1 MGAWHDQWWRIRD
14 ALTAGTS
21 RIGQSGRDC
30 QQGSLLLRQSAQS
43 PMPPVRRGFSLIELM
58 VSVGIISVLM
68 SLLLP
73 AVQSA
78 REAARRTQC
87 RNNLHQIGIAIHS
100 FYDQHGYLDTTKP
113 LNAILPQMDHRPLWE
128 EIARTNEASGN
139 GEFVDLSA
147 LSSPPSYLC
156 PSDSLARAGALH
168 LSYAV
173 NARPAV
179 GGDELQLWG
188 KKRHFRDIS
197 DGLSNTAGFAE
208 RLVVL
213 AEPVQILQVSEEERR
228 RNPLRVLWMPLR
240 EFGPFEMPELAAHS
254 LSAEVRAVARS
265 LGVFPSHLFVFN
277 EPTYNHLVPPN
288 NWPFMRDSDN
298 VGPQGPSSQHE
309 GGAHVLF
316 LDGSVSFIS
325 NSIDR
330 EVFWALGTINGGESV
345 TH

>member
-1 MGAWHDQWWRIRD
+1 MRGTIPLKIRPTR
-14 ALTAGTS
+14 L
-21 RIGQSGRDC
+21 
-30 QQGSLLLRQSAQS
+30 
-43 PMPPVRRGFSLIELM
+43 GFSLLELM

-78 REAARRTQC
+78 RAAARRTQC
-87 RNNLHQIGIAIHS
+87 RNNLHQIGIALHS

-113 LNAILPQMDHRPLWE
+113 LRAILPQMGDSPLWE
-128 EIARTNEASGN
+128 DFERADETVRN
-139 GEFVDLSA
+139 GGVVEVSDWT
-147 LSSPPSYLC
+147 SPSEYLC
-156 PSDSLARAGALH
+156 PSDSLLNPSAMH
-168 LSYAV
+168 LSYAI

-179 GGDELQLWG
+179 GGDELQFWD
-188 KKRHFRDIS
+188 KKRRFRDIS
-197 DGLSNTAGFAE
+197 DGLSNTAAFAE
-208 RLVVL
+208 RLVWL
-213 AEPVQILQVSEEERR
+213 PHLDEVSEAAGRK
-228 RNPLRVLWMPLR
+228 NPLRFPWKTLR
-240 EFGPFEMPELAAHS
+240 VFGPAEQRELAAHC
-254 LSAEVRAVARS
+254 LSADVRAVAPRGTVYGNTLYIS
-265 LGVFPSHLFVFN
+265 N

-288 NWPFMRDSDN
+288 NWPFTQNGNSE
-298 VGPQGPSSQHE
+298 GAYGPSSQHA